1 VCAREIVRSC
11 MFLKKKKITIKK
23 ALKIKKICQ
32 KELARE
38 LKITESYLSKLV
50 DGTRYSRQFEE
61 FLESVLHLDYS
72 RL

>member
-1 VCAREIVRSC
+1 
-11 MFLKKKKITIKK
+11 MFLKKRKIAIKK
-23 ALKIKKICQ
+23 ALKSKNVCQ

-38 LKITESYLSKLV
+38 LKITESYLSRLV

-61 FLESVLHLDYS
+61 FLETVLHLDYS